1 MLCADQRLTLE
12 SFLLLAESDLEQLGF
27 KPVERKLLAAWIN
40 KSGASMSCCVLMYY
54 FTLLNCAYFIAC
66 PV

>member
-27 KPVERKLLAAWIN
+27 
-40 KSGASMSCCVLMYY
+40 
-54 FTLLNCAYFIAC
+54 
-66 PV
+66 